1 MIRTAPDLSGLE
13 VVHPR
18 VATALRAKSGP
29 ERLRLAHQSWELA
42 RERLGIFLARVHPD
56 WDAERTR
63 REVARRLLG
72 DSG

>member
-1 MIRTAPDLSGLE
+1 MKEAAPDLSGLE

-18 VATALRAKSGP
+18 VATALRAKSGA
-29 ERLRLAHQSWELA
+29 ERLRLAHESWELA
-42 RERLGIFLARVHPD
+42 RERLGVFLARVHPD
-56 WDAERTR
+56 WDGEHIR